1 MVLKLVQLKNLTI
14 TLVTGNNLSNE
25 LNYINKKNKM
35 PLTQFGKHKIIY
47 V

>member
-25 LNYINKKNKM
+25 LNYINKKK
-35 PLTQFGKHKIIY
+35 
-47 V
+47 